1 MALRSPVAVHTVIP
15 TLSFPLT
22 LQSSYLDYLRTV
34 LARARGDGMVG
45 VCGDCAVFVPRDL
58 RE

>member
-1 MALRSPVAVHTVIP
+1 MAVHTVIP

-22 LQSSYLDYLRTV
+22 LQSSYPDYLRTV
-34 LARARGDGMVG
+34 LARARGGGIVG
-45 VCGDCAVFVPRDL
+45 VCGDCAVFVLRDV